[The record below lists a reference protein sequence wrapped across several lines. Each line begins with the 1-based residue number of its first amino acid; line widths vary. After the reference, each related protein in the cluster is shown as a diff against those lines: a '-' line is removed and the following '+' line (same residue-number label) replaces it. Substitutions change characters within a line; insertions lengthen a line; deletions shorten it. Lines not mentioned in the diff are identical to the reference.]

1 MFPCC
6 YWRWLFSE
14 SHVTKPM
21 TADERFDERWI
32 IICQKIGSFK
42 NWLSDA
48 IWNEVI
54 QQFDESVQ
62 AEIVSHAVKCSFH
75 GQADDGLTRVCIIEP
90 FSHKT
95 KTNHYF
101 LVFYNLTAVN
111 TNLKI
116 QHIQWYFE
124 KWLSADV
131 YGCMNF
137 CPSVI
142 WPHFHSQCTKYSS
155 LVSDLMLQT
164 TTLYLPL

>member
-1 MFPCC
+1 MSGHMLTERDKSARKRTKTHKTTRQWTFPCS
-6 YWRWLFSE
+6 YWRRLFSE
-14 SHVTKPM
+14 LHVTGPM

-62 AEIVSHAVKCSFH
+62 AEILSHAVKSSFH
-75 GQADDGLTRVCIIEP
+75 GQADDGLTRVCIMEP

-95 KTNHYF
+95 KKNHYF

-111 TNLKI
+111 TNLNI
-116 QHIQWYFE
+116 
-124 KWLSADV
+124 
-131 YGCMNF
+131 
-137 CPSVI
+137 
-142 WPHFHSQCTKYSS
+142 SS
-155 LVSDLMLQT
+155 DTLRSD
-164 TTLYLPL
+164 